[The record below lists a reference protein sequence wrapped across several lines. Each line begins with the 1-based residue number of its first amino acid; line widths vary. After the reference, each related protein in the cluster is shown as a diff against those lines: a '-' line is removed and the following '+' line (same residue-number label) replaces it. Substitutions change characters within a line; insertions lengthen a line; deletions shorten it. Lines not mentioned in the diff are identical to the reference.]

1 MVLMLTMQIDLN
13 GNSLQLEQPL
23 SLSDFIGLHSKTN
36 APKMVVL
43 NDTFIPPGNYENELI
58 NEGDKIKI
66 ILFMGGG

>member
-1 MVLMLTMQIDLN
+1 
-13 GNSLQLEQPL
+13 
-23 SLSDFIGLHSKTN
+23 
-36 APKMVVL
+36 MVVL